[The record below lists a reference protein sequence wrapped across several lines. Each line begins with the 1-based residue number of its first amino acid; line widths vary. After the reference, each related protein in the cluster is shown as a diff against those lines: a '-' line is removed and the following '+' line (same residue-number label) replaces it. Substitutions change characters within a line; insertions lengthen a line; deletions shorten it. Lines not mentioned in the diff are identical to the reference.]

1 MIESLEME
9 SLLVVLRTAGGF
21 GAHQKVK
28 WCAAKQQI
36 VLSKSNSD
44 GWGKDQCCLTQS
56 ALMVDQSISTLS

>member
-1 MIESLEME
+1 M
-9 SLLVVLRTAGGF
+9 VALRTAGDF
-21 GAHQKVK
+21 AAQQKVK
-28 WCAAKQQI
+28 RCAAKQQI